1 MLSEAHMF
9 FLAPHVPAHCTLH
22 IHIYTHTH
30 IYIYI
35 FIHIYIYIHL
45 LYIYTYTFHT
55 TIAVDAYGRHYVL
68 MIVGRQTLFA
78 FSLRSH
84 VHSV

>member
-9 FLAPHVPAHCTLH
+9 CVSHVPAHYTH
-22 IHIYTHTH
+22 FIYINTHTH
-30 IYIYI
+30 TYIYIYSY
-35 FIHIYIYIHL
+35 IYIYIHL
-45 LYIYTYTFHT
+45 LYIYYTFHT

-68 MIVGRQTLFA
+68 TIVGRQTLLA
-78 FSLRSH
+78 FSLISH